1 MVRFQLLTLTCN
13 NVFFLALKT
22 KLVRA
27 RMDQTAKKVHISSTM
42 HRTFDIPQWQ
52 QLRDILQSWK
62 LNLNSID
69 DSMKSLKNTGKPGYR
84 HSAVPTM

>member
-1 MVRFQLLTLTCN
+1 M
-13 NVFFLALKT
+13 KT
-22 KLVRA
+22 KLVKA

-62 LNLNSID
+62 VNLNCID
-69 DSMKSLKNTGKPGYR
+69 ESMKVLINSQKREY
-84 HSAVPTM
+84 HSVTSTL